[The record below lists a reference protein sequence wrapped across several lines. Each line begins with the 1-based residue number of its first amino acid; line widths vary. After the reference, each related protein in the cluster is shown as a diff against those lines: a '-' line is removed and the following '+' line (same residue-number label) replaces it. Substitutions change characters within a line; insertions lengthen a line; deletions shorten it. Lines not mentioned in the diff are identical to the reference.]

1 MYGSGAN
8 ADEERTESTVQLF
21 SLEGRVALVTGAGR
35 GIGRALALGLAD
47 AGADVICLARTEA
60 EVEATAEEVRKKGR
74 RAMAVTADVTNQAQ
88 VTAAVEAALA
98 RFGKIDILVNNA
110 GINIRKPA
118 LEVAEEDWDRVVATN
133 LKGPFLVAQT
143 VGRHMCERGYGR
155 IVNVASVGGAV
166 ALRTGVAYG
175 ASKAG
180 LMHMTRILAMEWAKY
195 GVTVNAIGPWYFR
208 TPLTEKLLQ
217 DEQYVAE
224 ILARTPMRRIGDLSE
239 LVGPVVFLASDA
251 SSYVTG
257 QVLMVDGGMSIYGF

>member
-1 MYGSGAN
+1 MG
-8 ADEERTESTVQLF
+8 RKVQMF
-21 SLEGRVALVTGAGR
+21 SLDGRVALVTGAGR

-47 AGADVICLARTEA
+47 AGADVICLARTGA
-60 EVEATAEEVRKKGR
+60 EVEEAAGEIRAKGR
-74 RAMAVTADVTNQAQ
+74 RALAVTADVTSREQ
-88 VTAAVEAALA
+88 VTRAVDAAIAE
-98 RFGKIDILVNNA
+98 FGKIDILVNNA

-118 LEVAEEDWDRVVATN
+118 LEVEERDWDRVVETN

-143 VGRHMCERGYGR
+143 VGRHMCEAGYGR
-155 IVNVASVGGAV
+155 VINVSSVGGAV

-180 LMHMTRILAMEWAKY
+180 LLHMTRILAMEWAKY

-224 ILARTPMRRIGDLSE
+224 ILARTPMRRIGDLKE
-239 LVGPVVFLASDA
+239 LVGPVVFLASEA
-251 SSYVTG
+251 SSYMTG
-257 QVLMVDGGMSIYGF
+257 QALMVDGGMTIYGF